1 MEPMR
6 MMQNPM
12 MNPMN
17 MPNPMGM
24 PFFVPHFGLGPND
37 SMNMFNNMLNIF
49 NNNSFNNP
57 TSTTGTFPGP
67 RNRAP
72 SPFIFQDEQRNRNL
86 GFNNNMNNIMNNPMM
101 DPFMNPMMMN
111 MNLFMNN
118 INNNNF
124 IPFNDFSL
132 DKKDLKRDEN
142 LDVKMDVD
150 NILKNRGNLDSKN
163 KDVQYIL
170 NYIPFTVIKD
180 APKSLDDEPRCLIC
194 LCDFEV
200 GEKVSALPCCHCFH
214 TKCLDEWIVRNAKC
228 PICKFEITLKNLIG
242 EDIIKEHMKRIEE
255 AKKEEERKEK
265 ERKEK
270 ERIEKEKKEKER
282 KEKERLERERKE
294 KQRKEKER
302 QERERKEKERLER
315 ERKEKERKE
324 KERKERE
331 RKEKERREKE
341 RLERERKEKERKAK
355 EEAKK
360 KSVKTQTSKKKQEV
374 LHLIIDHQK
383 KIKYL

>member
-1 MEPMR
+1 MR
-6 MMQNPM
+6 MMQNTM

-49 NNNSFNNP
+49 NNNSFSNP

-101 DPFMNPMMMN
+101 DPMNQMTMMNPMMMN

-124 IPFNDFSL
+124 VPFNDFSL

-180 APKSLDDEPRCLIC
+180 ASKSLDDEPRCLIC

-294 KQRKEKER
+294 KERKEKER
-302 QERERKEKERLER
+302 QEKERIEKERKEKERLEK
-315 ERKEKERKE
+315 EKKEKEKNEANKSNKINQFRKSSTSGRY
-324 KERKERE
+324 KLPKI
-331 RKEKERREKE
+331 
-341 RLERERKEKERKAK
+341 
-355 EEAKK
+355 KK
-360 KSVKTQTSKKKQEV
+360 KK
-374 LHLIIDHQK
+374 
-383 KIKYL
+383 

>member
-1 MEPMR
+1 MNPM
-6 MMQNPM
+6 M

-17 MPNPMGM
+17 M
-24 PFFVPHFGLGPND
+24 
-37 SMNMFNNMLNIF
+37 
-49 NNNSFNNP
+49 
-57 TSTTGTFPGP
+57 
-67 RNRAP
+67 
-72 SPFIFQDEQRNRNL
+72 
-86 GFNNNMNNIMNNPMM
+86 
-101 DPFMNPMMMN
+101 MNPMIMN

-118 INNNNF
+118 MNNNDFINF
-124 IPFNDFSL
+124 ADFSL
-132 DKKDLKRDEN
+132 DRKDIKRDEN

-150 NILKNRGNLDSKN
+150 NILKSRGNLDSKN

-255 AKKEEERKEK
+255 AKKIGGKN
-265 ERKEK
+265 EK
-270 ERIEKEKKEKER
+270 ERI
-282 KEKERLERERKE
+282 
-294 KQRKEKER
+294 
-302 QERERKEKERLER
+302 
-315 ERKEKERKE
+315 EKERKE

-360 KSVKTQTSKKKQEV
+360 KSVKTKTSKKK
-374 LHLIIDHQK
+374 
-383 KIKYL
+383 